1 MAYQACDKQFRQSAQ
16 ITLFNIPV
24 EVVFYH
30 YPPIEATEFEP
41 PCDEDVEIEEVIVD
55 EFNILGLIGEEAMAK
70 LYEEIYK
77 VIDRQREEIDE

>member
-30 YPPIEATEFEP
+30 YPPIDGSEDEEP
-41 PCDEDVEIEEVIVD
+41 VPEDLEIEEVIVD

-70 LYEEIYK
+70 LYEEVYK
-77 VIDRQREEIDE
+77 VIDRRKNEVE